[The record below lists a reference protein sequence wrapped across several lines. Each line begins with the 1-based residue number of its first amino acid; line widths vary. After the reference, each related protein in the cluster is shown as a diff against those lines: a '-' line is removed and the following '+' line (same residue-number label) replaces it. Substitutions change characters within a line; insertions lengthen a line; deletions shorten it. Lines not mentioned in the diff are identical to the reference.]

1 MKVLFCVRHNFH
13 TSPGGAQVQIMKTRH
28 YLEELGVNTDLVT
41 SPEGVDFSLYDIVHL
56 TDLTWV
62 YDLFSY
68 IEKLKA
74 VAYKGKVVLS
84 TIYWPFDDYAKNG
97 APPLQ
102 SLFYTLFGIN
112 GFERAKALAKFV
124 VRREPVYFKGVV
136 NSYIS
141 SQRKIVEAVDLL
153 LPNSEMEAQALF
165 SRLDVKKPYAVINN
179 AIDTKVFDEIK
190 QKNADADKQ
199 EVVTFVARIDA
210 RKNQLGFLEAVMD
223 TDFKIMF
230 IGNPGPNS
238 QKYYQRLKRIAQKR
252 GNVEFLSHLAQEEV
266 FRYMLEARVNVLT
279 SWIETP
285 GLVSLEAAYA
295 GCNIV
300 VSDKGSVREYFKDY
314 AFYCDPADTDSIK
327 KAVLNALRLP
337 YDPSVADLIKEE
349 YSWRKAAEQTLS
361 TYHQLLAD
369 ETK

>member
-1 MKVLFCVRHNFH
+1 VKVLFCVRHNFH
-13 TSPGGAQVQIMKTRH
+13 TAPGGAQVQIMKTRH
-28 YLEELGVNTDLVT
+28 YLEELGIDTDLVT
-41 SPEGVDFSLYDIVHL
+41 SPEGVDFTPYDIVHL

-62 YDLFSY
+62 YDLFGY
-68 IEKLKA
+68 IEKLKTE
-74 VAYKGKVVLS
+74 AYKGKVVLS

-112 GFERAKALAKFV
+112 GFERAKALAKLV
-124 VRREPVYFKGVV
+124 VRREPVYVKGVI

-141 SQRKIVEAVDLL
+141 SQRNIVEAVDLL

-165 SRLDVKKPYAVINN
+165 SRLDVKKPYAVVNN
-179 AIDTKVFDEIK
+179 AIDTQVFDEIK
-190 QKNADADKQ
+190 RNAVDTKKQ
-199 EVVTFVARIDA
+199 DIVTFVARIDA
-210 RKNQLGFLEAVMD
+210 RKNQVGFLEAMMD
-223 TDFKIMF
+223 TDVKIIF

-238 QKYYQRLKRIAQKR
+238 QKYYQRLKRLAQKR

-266 FRYMLEARVNVLT
+266 FQHMLKARVNVLT

-314 AFYCDPADTDSIK
+314 AFYCDPADSGSIRS
-327 KAVLNALRLP
+327 AVLEALRSP
-337 YDPSVADLIKEE
+337 HDPSIANLINKE

-361 TYHQLLAD
+361 AYHQLLAD